1 MSRGRVHESM
11 TIRDPPQEGGVKVMP
26 KIFKTRQLTIGI
38 MARRATRKTSVG
50 KSRLTL
56 VKPKPTTGKSQ
67 IMFVTRD
74 DRETTHCSL

>member
-50 KSRLTL
+50 KTRPTL
-56 VKPKPTTGKSQ
+56 VEPKPMDDKSHT
-67 IMFVTRD
+67 MSVTRD
-74 DRETTHCSL
+74 DQEATGCSL